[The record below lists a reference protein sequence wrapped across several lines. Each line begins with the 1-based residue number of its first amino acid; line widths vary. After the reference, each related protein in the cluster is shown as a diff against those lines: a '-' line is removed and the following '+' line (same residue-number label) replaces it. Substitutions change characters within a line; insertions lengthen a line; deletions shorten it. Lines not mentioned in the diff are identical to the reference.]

1 MKIAAIIPAGGAGIR
16 MGQKIPKPYLSFAS
30 APIVVHTLRVFQ
42 ESDLIDDIFLVVQE
56 KDKAYVEE
64 DVIHPYSLNK
74 VRAIIPGGKE
84 RQDST
89 HNALPFL
96 QSDHEI
102 VVIHDGVR
110 PLIEQALLERTID
123 AAIKDGAAIPGV
135 PVKDTVKRV
144 LPSGEVDMTI
154 DRENLYLIQTPQA
167 FRKEILAKAYEMAY
181 KEQFYGTDDASLV
194 ERLGIPVKV
203 IRGSYENIKITTP
216 DDLLLAEYFVQNRR
230 KQGIK

>member
-1 MKIAAIIPAGGAGIR
+1 
-16 MGQKIPKPYLSFAS
+16 MGQGVPKPYLCIDSI
-30 APIVVHTLRVFQ
+30 PIVVHTLRVFQ
-42 ESDLIDDIFLVVQE
+42 ESALIDDIFLVVQE
-56 KDKAYVEE
+56 KDRAWVRQ
-64 DVIHPYSLNK
+64 DVILPYGLSK
-74 VRAIIPGGKE
+74 VRAIVPGGKE
-84 RQDST
+84 RQDSI
-89 HNALPFL
+89 HHALPFL
-96 QSDHEI
+96 HPDHEI

-110 PLIEQALLERTID
+110 PLIDRDLLERTI
-123 AAIKDGAAIPGV
+123 GAAVKGGAVVTGV
-135 PVKDTVKRV
+135 PVKDTVKRIH
-144 LPSGEVDMTI
+144 PSGEVDVTV
-154 DRENLYLIQTPQA
+154 DRERLYLVQTPQA

>member
-84 RQDST
+84 RQDSI

-123 AAIKDGAAIPGV
+123 TAIKDGAAITGL

>member
-30 APIVVHTLRVFQ
+30 APIVVHTLRIFQ
-42 ESDLIDDIFLVVQE
+42 ESDLIDDILLVVQE
-56 KDKAYVEE
+56 KDRAYVQEN
-64 DVIHPYSLNK
+64 VIHPYSLRK
-74 VRAIIPGGKE
+74 VRAVIPGGE
-84 RQDST
+84 QRQDSI
-89 HNALPFL
+89 HHALPFL

-123 AAIKDGAAIPGV
+123 TAIKDGAAIPGV

-144 LPSGEVDMTI
+144 HPSGEVDMTI